1 MGMFHVKQSRF
12 LAPQPPPPM
21 PRRDGVI
28 FLTPEGFQDALGVA
42 GEDLERLRAYVA
54 LLEKWQA
61 KINLVG
67 AGSLKDVWRRH
78 ILDSAQLGPLLPP
91 GAKSIADIGCGAGFP
106 GLVLAIL
113 AGQFGINA
121 EIHLIES
128 NGRKCAFLR
137 EANRITGAGAKIHH
151 SRAEK
156 LSNFSTDVIIAR
168 AVASLDELLEY
179 ADSMLKKDGQCLFL
193 KGEKWR
199 EELTKAQKNWIIN
212 ESTIQSLSDS
222 SGMILKLEAIAR
234 RDDS

>member
-1 MGMFHVKQSRF
+1 
-12 LAPQPPPPM
+12 M
-21 PRRDGVI
+21 PSQDDVI
-28 FLTPEGFQDALGVA
+28 LLTPEGFQEALGVA
-42 GEDLERLRAYVA
+42 DKDLRRLKAYVT

-67 AGSLKDVWRRH
+67 ADSLDDVWRRH
-78 ILDSAQLGPLLPP
+78 ILDSAQLGPLLP
-91 GAKSIADIGCGAGFP
+91 ADTKIIADIGSGAGFP

-113 AGQFGINA
+113 AGPTRSSHEF
-121 EIHLIES
+121 HLIES
-128 NGRKCAFLR
+128 NERKCAFLR

-156 LSNFSTDVIIAR
+156 LSDLSADVIISR

-193 KGEKWR
+193 KGKKWR
-199 EELTKAQKNWIIN
+199 EELTQAKKNWIIN

-222 SGMILKLEAIAR
+222 TGMILKLEAIAR

>member
-1 MGMFHVKQSRF
+1 
-12 LAPQPPPPM
+12 M
-21 PRRDGVI
+21 PRQDEVI
-28 FLTPEGFQDALGVA
+28 SLTPEGFQEALGVA
-42 GEDLERLRAYVA
+42 NEDLGRLRAYVT

-67 AGSLKDVWRRH
+67 ADSLNDVWRRH

-91 GAKSIADIGCGAGFP
+91 DAKIIADIGSGAGFP

-113 AGQFGINA
+113 ARSTQSSREF
-121 EIHLIES
+121 HLIES
-128 NGRKCAFLR
+128 NERKCAFLR

-156 LSNFSTDVIIAR
+156 LPDLSADVIISR

-179 ADSMLKKDGQCLFL
+179 ADSILKKDGQCLFL
-193 KGEKWR
+193 KGKKWR
-199 EELTKAQKNWIIN
+199 EDLTQAKKNWIIN

>member
-1 MGMFHVKQSRF
+1 
-12 LAPQPPPPM
+12 M
-21 PRRDGVI
+21 PRQDGVI
-28 FLTPEGFQDALGVA
+28 SLTPEGFQEALGVA
-42 GEDLERLRAYVA
+42 DEDLRRLRAYVT

-67 AGSLKDVWRRH
+67 ADSLNDVWRRH

-91 GAKSIADIGCGAGFP
+91 EAKIIADIGSGAGFP

-113 AGQFGINA
+113 GSSIQSGPTQSSHEF
-121 EIHLIES
+121 HLIES
-128 NGRKCAFLR
+128 NERKCAFLR

-156 LSNFSTDVIIAR
+156 LSDLSADVIISR

-193 KGEKWR
+193 KGKKWR
-199 EELTKAQKNWIIN
+199 EELTQAKKNWIIN

>member
-1 MGMFHVKQSRF
+1 
-12 LAPQPPPPM
+12 M
-21 PRRDGVI
+21 PSQDDVI
-28 FLTPEGFQDALGVA
+28 LLTPEGFQEALGVA
-42 GEDLERLRAYVA
+42 DKDLRRLKAYVT

-67 AGSLKDVWRRH
+67 ADSLDDVWRRH
-78 ILDSAQLGPLLPP
+78 ILDSAQLGPLLP
-91 GAKSIADIGCGAGFP
+91 ADTKIIADIGSGAGFP

-113 AGQFGINA
+113 AGPTRSSHEF
-121 EIHLIES
+121 HLIES
-128 NGRKCAFLR
+128 NERKCAFLR

-156 LSNFSTDVIIAR
+156 LSDLSADVIISR

-193 KGEKWR
+193 KGKKWR
-199 EELTKAQKNWIIN
+199 EELTQAKKNWIIN

-234 RDDS
+234 RDDF

>member
-1 MGMFHVKQSRF
+1 
-12 LAPQPPPPM
+12 M
-21 PRRDGVI
+21 PRQDGVI
-28 FLTPEGFQDALGVA
+28 SLTPEGFQEALGVA
-42 GEDLERLRAYVA
+42 DEDLRRLRAYVT

-67 AGSLKDVWRRH
+67 ADSLNDVWRRH

-91 GAKSIADIGCGAGFP
+91 EAKIIADIGTGAGFP

-113 AGQFGINA
+113 GSSIQSGPTQFSR
-121 EIHLIES
+121 EFHLIES
-128 NGRKCAFLR
+128 NERKCAFLR
-137 EANRITGAGAKIHH
+137 EANRITGAEAKIHH

-156 LSNFSTDVIIAR
+156 LPDLSADVIISR

-179 ADSMLKKDGQCLFL
+179 TDSMLKKDGQCLFL
-193 KGEKWR
+193 KGKKWR
-199 EELTKAQKNWIIN
+199 EELTQAKKNWIIN

-234 RDDS
+234 RDHS

>member
-1 MGMFHVKQSRF
+1 
-12 LAPQPPPPM
+12 M
-21 PRRDGVI
+21 PRQDGVTS
-28 FLTPEGFQDALGVA
+28 LTPEGFQQALGVA
-42 GEDLERLRAYVA
+42 DEDLERLKDYVA

-67 AGSLKDVWRRH
+67 ADSLNDVWRRH

-91 GAKSIADIGCGAGFP
+91 EAKSIADIGSGAGFP

-113 AGQFGINA
+113 SGSTQSSREF
-121 EIHLIES
+121 HLIES
-128 NGRKCAFLR
+128 NERKCAFLR
-137 EANRITGAGAKIHH
+137 EANRITGAGARVHH

-156 LSNFSTDVIIAR
+156 LSDFSVDVIISR

-179 ADSMLKKDGQCLFL
+179 TNFILKKDGQCLFL
-193 KGEKWR
+193 KGKKWR
-199 EELTKAQKNWIIN
+199 EELTQAKKNWIIN

>member
-1 MGMFHVKQSRF
+1 
-12 LAPQPPPPM
+12 M
-21 PRRDGVI
+21 PRQDGVI
-28 FLTPEGFQDALGVA
+28 SLTPEGFQEALGVA
-42 GEDLERLRAYVA
+42 DEDLRRLRAYVA
-54 LLEKWQA
+54 LLGEWQA
-61 KINLVG
+61 KINLVS
-67 AGSLKDVWRRH
+67 ADSFKDVWRRH

-91 GAKSIADIGCGAGFP
+91 DAKIIADIGSGAGFP

-113 AGQFGINA
+113 AGPNQSSHEF
-121 EIHLIES
+121 HLIES

-137 EANRITGAGAKIHH
+137 EANRITGAGVKIYH

-156 LSNFSTDVIIAR
+156 LSNLSADVIISR

-193 KGEKWR
+193 KGKKWR
-199 EELTKAQKNWIIN
+199 EELTQAQKNWIIN

-222 SGMILKLEAIAR
+222 SGIFLKLEAIAR